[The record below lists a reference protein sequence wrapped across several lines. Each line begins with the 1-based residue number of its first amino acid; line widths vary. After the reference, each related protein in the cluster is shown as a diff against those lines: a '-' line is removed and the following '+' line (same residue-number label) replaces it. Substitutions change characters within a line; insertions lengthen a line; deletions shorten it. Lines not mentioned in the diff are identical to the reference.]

1 MVVVVGACS
10 GDPEVESDT
19 SAPTVTTSIGTTT
32 ATPVAGTS
40 LPEPDQG
47 QPTTPTTEPF
57 PNREVRDYLEDM
69 QAVAVRVGELVV
81 DMRAANNDWDNKSVT
96 GVTYAQTVERL
107 AVVEDQ
113 AVAVRDDVGVI
124 IPPPDR
130 GLPVEHQTAWVA
142 AGQMADAAV
151 DALVGLRSPDTGER
165 RRAAVAEFLVAYER
179 FSGAFSRIVQIIGM
193 GAEVSLP
200 TTGTTVAAPTT
211 TTEAETTT
219 TTEAETTATTEGET
233 TATTEGETTAT
244 TEGET
249 TSTTEAETTTT
260 TEGETTTTTEVEPD
274 GQSSVPPAPD
284 IAYSVLQKGG
294 SSVPGAVRIW
304 LDVQVEAGATKSELA
319 QVGKRLGFEYRLS
332 DEYQALTIYFV
343 HFPDALELF
352 PDASATLGTWTDAP
366 YGDWNKAGD
375 VERGDYSEHQTD
387 DRTVEKDWGLLPTDA
402 QVSLYRKYLEYRDA
416 YPAPLPPD
424 DEVIAQAAVELEVD
438 EDDIRGAIAAWEA
451 WTAG

>member
-1 MVVVVGACS
+1 MVVVVASCS
-10 GDPEVESDT
+10 GDPEVEPDT
-19 SAPTVTTSIGTTT
+19 SAPTVTTSTGTTT

-69 QAVAVRVGELVV
+69 QAIAVRVGELVV

-107 AVVEDQ
+107 AVVEDE

-233 TATTEGETTAT
+233 TTTTEAETTA
-244 TEGET
+244 
-249 TSTTEAETTTT
+249 TTEAETTTT
-260 TEGETTTTTEVEPD
+260 TEAETTTTTEAEPD
-274 GQSSVPPAPD
+274 GQNRVPPAPD
-284 IAYSVLQKGG
+284 IDYSVLEEGG

-304 LDVQVEAGATKSELA
+304 LTVRVEAGATKSELA

-332 DEYQALTIYFV
+332 DEYQALAIYFV
-343 HFPDALELF
+343 HFPDGI
-352 PDASATLGTWTDAP
+352 DTLGTWIDAP
-366 YGDWNKAGD
+366 YGDWNRAGEVD
-375 VERGDYSEHQTD
+375 RGDYSEHQTD
-387 DRTVEKDWGLLPTDA
+387 DRTFEKDWGLLPTDA
-402 QVSLYRKYLEYRDA
+402 QMSLYRKYLEYRDSQ
-416 YPAPLPPD
+416 PAPLLPD
-424 DEVIAQAAVELEVD
+424 DDVIALAAVELEVD